1 MFKIRSKIYK
11 QALIQFFLQYYRLET
26 KASCLAYN
34 LLNGN
39 LNY

>member
-11 QALIQFFLQYYRLET
+11 QALIQLFLQYYRLET

-34 LLNGN
+34 LLKGN